1 MAGGA
6 RAERPNQVWAT
17 DITFVPMARGFI
29 YLAVV
34 VDWFTRLVLAWR
46 VLITMK
52 ADFCIEAVEE
62 ALFRNGKPEIFNA
75 DQVSQ
80 FTSLPF
86 TGMLLK
92 HGIAISIDG
101 RGAWRDNIFVERLWR
116 SVTYEEVSLRADDS
130 VAEDCAPIGRYM
142 IFTTPAGLIPALAPG
157 HQTTPTSTTSRYP
170 RQRDFGVSAGALL
183 RSGYALHQPHPAP
196 TETPSTGRGST
207 YRNRNGAS
215 TKPAYPV

>member
-1 MAGGA
+1 MAGRA

-17 DITFVPMARGFI
+17 DITFFPMARGFI
-29 YLAVV
+29 YLAAV

-52 ADFCIEAVEE
+52 ADFCIGAVEE
-62 ALFRNGKPEIFNA
+62 ALSRNGKPEIFNA

-130 VAEDCAPIGRYM
+130 VAEDCALIGRYM

-157 HQTTPTSTTSRYP
+157 HQATPLQP
-170 RQRDFGVSAGALL
+170 RAAI
-183 RSGYALHQPHPAP
+183 
-196 TETPSTGRGST
+196 RGSVI
-207 YRNRNGAS
+207 S
-215 TKPAYPV
+215 V